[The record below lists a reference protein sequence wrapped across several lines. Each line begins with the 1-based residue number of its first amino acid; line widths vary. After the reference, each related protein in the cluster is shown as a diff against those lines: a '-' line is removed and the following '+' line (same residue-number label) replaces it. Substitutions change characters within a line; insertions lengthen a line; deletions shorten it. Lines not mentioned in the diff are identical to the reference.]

1 MNPTP
6 ILPPNSKIAVCHANG
21 KGLGVFA
28 LRHIA
33 MGELIEI
40 APVLIIPA
48 CLEYQILEAEISN
61 YVFEWEKDDMAIA
74 LGYGSFYNHSYSP
87 NAKYELQYQK
97 GLIEFV
103 AAREIDEGD
112 EIKVNYN
119 GSPGDTSPVWFD
131 VLE

>member
-6 ILPPNSKIAVCHANG
+6 VLPSNSKIAVCQSNG

-40 APVLIIPA
+40 APVLLIPA
-48 CLEYQILEAEISN
+48 CLDDRILEAEISN
-61 YVFEWEKDDMAIA
+61 YIFEWEKEDMAIA

-87 NAKYELQYQK
+87 NAKYEVQYHK

-103 AAREIDEGD
+103 AVREIEEGD
-112 EIKVNYN
+112 EININYN
-119 GSPGDTSPVWFD
+119 GNPDDTSQVWFD